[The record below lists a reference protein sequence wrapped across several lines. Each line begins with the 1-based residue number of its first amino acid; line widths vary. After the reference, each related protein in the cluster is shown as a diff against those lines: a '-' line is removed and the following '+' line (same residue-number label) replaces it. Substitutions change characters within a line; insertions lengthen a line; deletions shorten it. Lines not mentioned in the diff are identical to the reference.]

1 MGVPLQ
7 GACSLVQPGLCS
19 TGVCVPESNSLAPAK
34 KQVSD
39 SPLFHCTFLRLWLCP
54 LFLAS
59 LLLAP
64 LPSMKSVFGISETL
78 NYVFI
83 EMNISKLTG
92 WLISPNLIVLQI

>member
-1 MGVPLQ
+1 MGVPLH

-19 TGVCVPESNSLAPAK
+19 TGVCVPDSNSLAPVR
-34 KQVSD
+34 KQVSE
-39 SPLFHCTFLRLWLCP
+39 SPLFHCTFLRLRLCP

-64 LPSMKSVFGISETL
+64 VPSMKSMLGISETL

-83 EMNISKLTG
+83 EMNISKLAG
-92 WLISPNLIVLQI
+92 WLISPNLILL